1 MERKTLIT
9 MMMIELTTLV
19 SKRSSLKMKI
29 RTRKRMILRTLS
41 ILMLS
46 FVKEVSSKVRVIRI
60 IKKILL
66 MSLYISKVVLMIEIG
81 TRMKM
86 TTLSALRTTLMK
98 VNIPNRMKEMLMTPL
113 LKVNQIRF

>member
-1 MERKTLIT
+1 M
-9 MMMIELTTLV
+9 
-19 SKRSSLKMKI
+19 
-29 RTRKRMILRTLS
+29 
-41 ILMLS
+41 
-46 FVKEVSSKVRVIRI
+46 SSKVWVIQI

-66 MSLYISKVVLMIEIG
+66 MTLYISKVVLMIEIG

-113 LKVNQIRF
+113 LKVNQMRF